1 MSNDGSVLYLADGQ
15 RIRMVNTRKRVINS
29 FVGSSAAA
37 DPEKSKPTIFEG
49 SGPSSSWQLS
59 GEAVVLQWPTDLD
72 VNPVDDTLTVLDE
85 GTLLKVSRGGAVFPI
100 NPQLHCSDCSDHDM
114 VPDYLIGI
122 SYSPDGLLQAAAAA
136 AGKSSTATNVWTID
150 TSSGKSSLL
159 VKFDGVASDLLVL
172 NSEEV
177 LFWYGDNVAKQ

>member
-15 RIRMVNTRKRVINS
+15 RIRIVNTRKRVINS

-37 DPEKSKPTIFEG
+37 DPEKSKPTIFVG

-59 GEAVVLQWPTDLD
+59 GEDVVLQWPTDLD

-100 NPQLHCSDCSDHDM
+100 IPQLHCSDCGDM

-136 AGKSSTATNVWTID
+136 AGKSSTETNVWTID

-159 VKFDGVASDLLVL
+159 VKFDGVASDVLVL

-177 LFWYGDNVAKQ
+177 LFWYGDVTKQ

>member
-1 MSNDGSVLYLADGQ
+1 
-15 RIRMVNTRKRVINS
+15 MVNTRRRVINS
-29 FVGSSAAA
+29 FVGSSATA

-49 SGPSSSWQLS
+49 SGPSSSWQLP

-100 NPQLHCSDCSDHDM
+100 NPQLHCIDCTDM
-114 VPDYLIGI
+114 VPDYPIGI

-150 TSSGKSSLL
+150 TSSGKSRLL
-159 VKFDGVASDLLVL
+159 VKFDGVTSDLLVL

-177 LFWYGDNVAKQ
+177 LFWYGDVTKQ